1 MEGDDRP
8 EVQDILIVFTDGATR
23 DQNVAMKHAD
33 LMKARNVSII
43 GIAAGPKRREFK
55 YQVEEIASSPDDV
68 YLVEF
73 DQLENLIHT
82 LVNKVCKAPPSKCTN
97 I

>member
-33 LMKARNVSII
+33 LMKARNCEHYRY
-43 GIAAGPKRREFK
+43 RRWT
-55 YQVEEIASSPDDV
+55 QTSRIQIPSEEIASSPDDV
-68 YLVEF
+68 YF
-73 DQLENLIHT
+73 GGI
-82 LVNKVCKAPPSKCTN
+82 
-97 I
+97 